1 MIKSRNTRN
10 NTERRILLDS
20 VLFRLSR
27 HSRLAKSGMFGGFL
41 LSMIL
46 FIGCHS
52 AKVPQPAAPTSPSAT
67 KAPAPPKPIIAWAEV
82 ASVNA
87 VDRYVVLHAKG
98 LISVSGEA
106 TVWRGTN
113 EVARLRVSGPAR
125 PAWLTADILSGHPQ
139 PGDRVELRIIKNIKS
154 ESGGQ

>member
-1 MIKSRNTRN
+1 MKPRNTRN
-10 NTERRILLDS
+10 DTERRILLDS
-20 VLFRLSR
+20 VLFRLPR
-27 HSRLAKSGMFGGFL
+27 HSLLAKSGMFGGLL
-41 LSMIL
+41 LSMV
-46 FIGCHS
+46 FFSGCHS
-52 AKVPQPAAPTSPSAT
+52 AKVPQPAAPTSTSAT
-67 KAPAPPKPIIAWAEV
+67 NAPAPPKPIIAWAAV

-87 VDRYVVLHAKG
+87 VDNYVVLHAKG

-139 PGDRVELRIIKNIKS
+139 PGDRVELKIIKNQKS
-154 ESGGQ
+154 ESGGK